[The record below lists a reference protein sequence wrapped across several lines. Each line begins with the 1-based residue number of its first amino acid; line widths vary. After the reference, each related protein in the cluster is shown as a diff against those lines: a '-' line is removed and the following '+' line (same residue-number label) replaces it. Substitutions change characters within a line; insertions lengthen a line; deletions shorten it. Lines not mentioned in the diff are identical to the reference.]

1 MFLPETIRRVVRNL
15 SNLPGI
21 GKRSAMRIAFYLL
34 QLPESEV
41 SELAESLIA
50 LHEKL
55 HPCSVCGFVT
65 DKDPCGICGDESRD
79 KGLLC
84 VVEDSQDVIS
94 IENAGV
100 YEGLYHVL
108 GGALSPYSGVGP
120 ERLRIK
126 ELLDR
131 VKSGNFREIIIATNP
146 KIEGD
151 MTFYYLV
158 DVLKPLGIKVTRLAY
173 GLPVG
178 GDIEYA
184 DGMTLRRAIEN
195 RFTVIGE
202 GVKDDRKQKE

>member
-1 MFLPETIRRVVRNL
+1 MFLPETIGRVVRNL

-41 SELAESLIA
+41 SELVESLIA

-65 DKDPCGICGDESRD
+65 DDDPCGICKDEGRD

-100 YEGLYHVL
+100 YKGLYHVL

-131 VKSGNFREIIIATNP
+131 VKSGN
-146 KIEGD
+146 
-151 MTFYYLV
+151 
-158 DVLKPLGIKVTRLAY
+158 
-173 GLPVG
+173 
-178 GDIEYA
+178 
-184 DGMTLRRAIEN
+184 
-195 RFTVIGE
+195 
-202 GVKDDRKQKE
+202 